1 MIEKFINRLTINRNS
16 PKNTTDNYK
25 RVLEKFDDFLVSSSF
40 WEVTLKNPE
49 TVKMYFIDQWIAI
62 QREKKSIKTCNLY
75 VGAIRSFF
83 RFCLYMELPVLN
95 YKWINFSKEPQKN
108 IEYLNDEEIESIF
121 EEIKKRHVKNKN
133 QELIK
138 IRDLCIVKLLFYT
151 GLRVSELLNLKKE
164 DLKDDM
170 IQIIGKWWIHRVTF
184 LKRWTEERQLIEYY
198 LRLRKDNYEQLF
210 INHSHNEPWK
220 LSRNAVESMVKK
232 EWAKI
237 GIKVRPHIFRH
248 SFATKLIRK
257 KASIF
262 HIQRLLWHKN
272 IQTTQNYLWCLDKE
286 LEEVQKLVKEK
297 L

>member
-49 TVKMYFIDQWIAI
+49 TVKMYFIDQRIAI

-95 YKWINFSKEPQKN
+95 YKWINFSKEPQRN

-121 EEIKKRHVKNKN
+121 QEIKKRHVKNKN

-170 IQIIGKWWIHRVTF
+170 IQIVGKGWIHRVTF
-184 LKRWTEERQLIEYY
+184 LKRWTEERKLIEYY
-198 LRLRKDNYEQLF
+198 LRLRNDDYEQLF

-286 LEEVQKLVKEK
+286 LEEVQELVKEK

>member
-95 YKWINFSKEPQKN
+95 YKWINFSKEPQRN

-121 EEIKKRHVKNKN
+121 QEIKKRHVKNKN

-170 IQIIGKWWIHRVTF
+170 IQIIGKGWIHRVTF
-184 LKRWTEERQLIEYY
+184 LKRWTEERRLIEYY
-198 LRLRKDNYEQLF
+198 LRLRDDDYEQLF

-286 LEEVQKLVKEK
+286 LEEVQELVKEK

>member
-49 TVKMYFIDQWIAI
+49 TVKMYFIDQRIAI

-95 YKWINFSKEPQKN
+95 YKWINFSKEPQRN

-121 EEIKKRHVKNKN
+121 QEIKKRHVKNKN

-170 IQIIGKWWIHRVTF
+170 IQIIGKGWIHRVTF
-184 LKRWTEERQLIEYY
+184 LKRGTEERKLIEYY
-198 LRLRKDNYEQLF
+198 LRLRNDDYEQLF

-232 EWAKI
+232 EWAKL

-262 HIQRLLWHKN
+262 HIQKLLWHKN

-286 LEEVQKLVKEK
+286 LEEVQELVKEK

>member
-49 TVKMYFIDQWIAI
+49 TVKMYFIDQRIAI

-95 YKWINFSKEPQKN
+95 YKWINFSKEPQRN

-121 EEIKKRHVKNKN
+121 QEIKKRHVKNKN

-170 IQIIGKWWIHRVTF
+170 IQIIGKGWIHRVTF
-184 LKRWTEERQLIEYY
+184 LKRWTEERKLIEYY
-198 LRLRKDNYEQLF
+198 LRLRNDDYEQLF

-220 LSRNAVESMVKK
+220 LSRNAVESMVKR

-286 LEEVQKLVKEK
+286 LEEVQELVKEK

>member
-1 MIEKFINRLTINRNS
+1 MIEKFIERLTINRNS

-49 TVKMYFIDQWIAI
+49 TVKMYFIDQRIAI

-75 VGAIRSFF
+75 VWAIRSFF

-95 YKWINFSKEPQKN
+95 YKWINFSKEPQRN
-108 IEYLNDEEIESIF
+108 IEYLNDEDIESIF
-121 EEIKKRHVKNKN
+121 QEIKKRHVKNKN

-151 GLRVSELLNLKKE
+151 GLRVSELLNLKKD

-170 IQIIGKWWIHRVTF
+170 IQIIGKGWIHRVTF
-184 LKRWTEERQLIEYY
+184 LKRGTEERKLIEYY
-198 LRLRKDNYEQLF
+198 LRLRNDDYEQLF

-262 HIQRLLWHKN
+262 HIQKLLWHKN

-286 LEEVQKLVKEK
+286 LEEVQELVKEK

>member
-75 VGAIRSFF
+75 IGAIRSFF

-286 LEEVQKLVKEK
+286 LEEVQELVKEK

>member
-16 PKNTTDNYK
+16 PKNTTDNYN

-49 TVKMYFIDQWIAI
+49 TVKMYFIDQRIAI

-95 YKWINFSKEPQKN
+95 YKWINFSKEPQRN

-121 EEIKKRHVKNKN
+121 QEIKKRHVKNKN

-151 GLRVSELLNLKKE
+151 GLRVSELLNLRKE

-170 IQIIGKWWIHRVTF
+170 IQIIGKGWIHRVTF
-184 LKRWTEERQLIEYY
+184 LKRGTEERQLIEYY
-198 LRLRKDNYEQLF
+198 LRLRNDDYEQLF

-220 LSRNAVESMVKK
+220 LSRNAVESMVKR

-237 GIKVRPHIFRH
+237 WIKVRPHIFRH

-262 HIQRLLWHKN
+262 HIQKLLGHKN

-286 LEEVQKLVKEK
+286 LEEVQELVKEK

>member
-1 MIEKFINRLTINRNS
+1 MIEKFIERLTINRNS

-49 TVKMYFIDQWIAI
+49 TVKMYFIDQRIAI

-95 YKWINFSKEPQKN
+95 YKWINFSKEPQRN

-121 EEIKKRHVKNKN
+121 QEIKKRHVKNKN

-170 IQIIGKWWIHRVTF
+170 IQIIGKGWIHRVTF
-184 LKRWTEERQLIEYY
+184 LKRGTEERKLIEYY
-198 LRLRKDNYEQLF
+198 LRLRNDDYEQLF

-232 EWAKI
+232 EWAKL

-262 HIQRLLWHKN
+262 HIQKLLWHKN

-286 LEEVQKLVKEK
+286 LEEVQELVKEK

>member
-1 MIEKFINRLTINRNS
+1 MIEKFIERLTINRNS
-16 PKNTTDNYK
+16 PKNTTDNYN
-25 RVLEKFDDFLVSSSF
+25 RVLKKFDDFLVSSSF

-49 TVKMYFIDQWIAI
+49 TVKMYFIDQRIAI

-95 YKWINFSKEPQKN
+95 YKWINFSKEPQRN
-108 IEYLNDEEIESIF
+108 IEYLNDEDIESIF
-121 EEIKKRHVKNKN
+121 QEIKKRHVKNKN

-151 GLRVSELLNLKKE
+151 GLRVSELLNLKKD

-170 IQIIGKWWIHRVTF
+170 IQIIGKGWIHRVTF
-184 LKRWTEERQLIEYY
+184 LKRGTEERRLIEYY
-198 LRLRKDNYEQLF
+198 LRLRNDDYEQLF

-220 LSRNAVESMVKK
+220 LSRNAVESMVKR
-232 EWAKI
+232 EWAKL

-262 HIQRLLWHKN
+262 HIQKLLWHKN

-286 LEEVQKLVKEK
+286 LEEVQELVKEK

>member
-75 VGAIRSFF
+75 IGAIRSFF

-95 YKWINFSKEPQKN
+95 YKWINFSKEPQRN
-108 IEYLNDEEIESIF
+108 IEYLSDENIESIF
-121 EEIKKRHVKNKN
+121 EWIKNRRVKNKN

-170 IQIIGKWWIHRVTF
+170 IQIIGKGWIHRVTF
-184 LKRWTEERQLIEYY
+184 LKRWTEERKLIEYY
-198 LRLRKDNYEQLF
+198 LRLRNDDYEQLF

-262 HIQRLLWHKN
+262 HIQKLLWHKN

-286 LEEVQKLVKEK
+286 LEEVQELVKEK

>member
-1 MIEKFINRLTINRNS
+1 MIEKFIERLTINRNS
-16 PKNTTDNYK
+16 PKNTTDNYN
-25 RVLEKFDDFLVSSSF
+25 RVLKKFEEYLQRMYGGDVSLY
-40 WEVTLKNPE
+40 TPE
-49 TVKMYFIDQWIAI
+49 TVKFYHIDQRIAI
-62 QREKKSIKTCNLY
+62 QRIKKTIKTCNLY
-75 VGAIRSFF
+75 VWAIRSFL
-83 RFCLYMELPVLN
+83 RFCLYMERAVIN
-95 YKWINFSKEPQKN
+95 YKGVNFSKETERN
-108 IEYLNDEEIESIF
+108 IEYLTDENIESIF
-121 EEIKKRHVKNKN
+121 QEIKKRKTKNKN
-133 QELIK
+133 QILIK

-151 GLRVSELLNLKKE
+151 GLRVSELLALKKE

-170 IQIIGKWWIHRVTF
+170 IQIVGKGWIHRVTF
-184 LKRWTEERQLIEYY
+184 LKRGTEERRLIEYY
-198 LRLRKDNYEQLF
+198 LRLRNDDYEQLF

-220 LSRNAVESMVKK
+220 LSRNAVESMVRK

-262 HIQRLLWHKN
+262 HIQKLLWHKN

-286 LEEVQKLVKEK
+286 LEEVQELVKEK

>member
-1 MIEKFINRLTINRNS
+1 MIEKFIERLTINRNS

-49 TVKMYFIDQWIAI
+49 TVKMYFIDQRIAI

-95 YKWINFSKEPQKN
+95 YKWINFSKEPQRN

-121 EEIKKRHVKNKN
+121 QEIKKRHVKNKN

-170 IQIIGKWWIHRVTF
+170 IQIIGKGWIHRVTF

-232 EWAKI
+232 EWKKL

-286 LEEVQKLVKEK
+286 LEEVQELVKEK

>member
-1 MIEKFINRLTINRNS
+1 MYGG
-16 PKNTTDNYK
+16 D
-25 RVLEKFDDFLVSSSF
+25 VS
-40 WEVTLKNPE
+40 LYNPE
-49 TVKMYFIDQWIAI
+49 TVKFYHIDQWIAI
-62 QREKKSIKTCNLY
+62 QRINKTIKTCNLY
-75 VGAIRSFF
+75 VWAIRSFF
-83 RFCLYMELPVLN
+83 RFCLYMERAVIN
-95 YKWINFSKEPQKN
+95 YKWINFSKEPEKN
-108 IEYLNDEEIESIF
+108 IEYLTDENIESIF
-121 EEIKKRHVKNKN
+121 QEIKKRKTKNKN
-133 QELIK
+133 QILIK

-151 GLRVSELLNLKKE
+151 GLRVSELLALKKE

-170 IQIIGKWWIHRVTF
+170 IQIVGKGWIHRVTF
-184 LKRWTEERQLIEYY
+184 LKRGTEERRLIEYY
-198 LRLRKDNYEQLF
+198 LRLRNDDYEQLF

-220 LSRNAVESMVKK
+220 LSRNAVESMVRK

-262 HIQRLLWHKN
+262 HIQKLLWHKN

-286 LEEVQKLVKEK
+286 LEEVQELVKEK

>member
-49 TVKMYFIDQWIAI
+49 TVKMYFIDQRIAI

-95 YKWINFSKEPQKN
+95 YKWINFSKEPQRN
-108 IEYLNDEEIESIF
+108 IEYLNDEEIEGIF
-121 EEIKKRHVKNKN
+121 QEIKKRHVKNKN

-170 IQIIGKWWIHRVTF
+170 IQIVGKWWIHRVTF

-198 LRLRKDNYEQLF
+198 LRLRNDDYEQLF

-232 EWAKI
+232 EWAKL

-262 HIQRLLWHKN
+262 HIQKLLGHKN

-286 LEEVQKLVKEK
+286 LEEVQELVKEK

>member
-49 TVKMYFIDQWIAI
+49 TVKMYFIDQRIAI

-95 YKWINFSKEPQKN
+95 YKWINFSKEPQRN
-108 IEYLNDEEIESIF
+108 IEYLNDEDIESIF
-121 EEIKKRHVKNKN
+121 QEIKKRHVKNKN

-151 GLRVSELLNLKKE
+151 GLRVSELLNLKKD

-184 LKRWTEERQLIEYY
+184 LKRGTEERKLIEYY
-198 LRLRKDNYEQLF
+198 LRLRNDDYEQLF

-232 EWAKI
+232 EWAKL

-286 LEEVQKLVKEK
+286 LEEVQELVKEK

>member
-95 YKWINFSKEPQKN
+95 YKWINFSKEPQRN

-198 LRLRKDNYEQLF
+198 LRLRNDDYEQLF

-232 EWAKI
+232 EWKKLW
-237 GIKVRPHIFRH
+237 IKVRPHIFRH

-286 LEEVQKLVKEK
+286 LEEVQELVKEK

>member
-49 TVKMYFIDQWIAI
+49 TVKMYFIDQRIAI

-95 YKWINFSKEPQKN
+95 YKWINFSKEPQRN

-121 EEIKKRHVKNKN
+121 QEIKKRHVKNKN

-170 IQIIGKWWIHRVTF
+170 IQIIGKGWIHRVTF

-198 LRLRKDNYEQLF
+198 LRLRNDDYEQLF

-286 LEEVQKLVKEK
+286 LEEVQELVKEK

>member
-49 TVKMYFIDQWIAI
+49 TVKMYFIDQRIAI

-95 YKWINFSKEPQKN
+95 YKWINFSKEPQRN
-108 IEYLNDEEIESIF
+108 IEYLNDEDIESIF
-121 EEIKKRHVKNKN
+121 QEIKKRHVKNKN

-170 IQIIGKWWIHRVTF
+170 IQIIGKGWIHRVTF
-184 LKRWTEERQLIEYY
+184 LKRWTEERKLIEYY
-198 LRLRKDNYEQLF
+198 LRLRNDDYEQLF

-262 HIQRLLWHKN
+262 HIQKLLWHKN

-286 LEEVQKLVKEK
+286 LEEVQELVKEK

>member
-49 TVKMYFIDQWIAI
+49 TVKMYFIDQRIAI

-95 YKWINFSKEPQKN
+95 YKWINFSKEPQRN

-121 EEIKKRHVKNKN
+121 QEIKKRHVKNKN

-170 IQIIGKWWIHRVTF
+170 IQIIGKGWIHRVTF
-184 LKRWTEERQLIEYY
+184 LKRWTEERKLIEYY
-198 LRLRKDNYEQLF
+198 LRLRNDDYEQLF

-220 LSRNAVESMVKK
+220 LSRNAVESMVKR

-262 HIQRLLWHKN
+262 HIQKLLWHKN

-286 LEEVQKLVKEK
+286 LEEVQELVKEK

>member
-49 TVKMYFIDQWIAI
+49 TVKMYFIDQRIAI

-95 YKWINFSKEPQKN
+95 YKWINFSKEPQRN
-108 IEYLNDEEIESIF
+108 IEYLSDENIESIF
-121 EEIKKRHVKNKN
+121 EWIKNRRVKNKN

-170 IQIIGKWWIHRVTF
+170 IQIVGKGWIHRVTF
-184 LKRWTEERQLIEYY
+184 LKRWTEERRLIEYY
-198 LRLRKDNYEQLF
+198 LRLRNDDYEQLF

-220 LSRNAVESMVKK
+220 LSRNAVESMVRK
-232 EWAKI
+232 EWAKL

-262 HIQRLLWHKN
+262 HIQKLLWHKN

-286 LEEVQKLVKEK
+286 LEEVQELVKEK

>member
-1 MIEKFINRLTINRNS
+1 MIEKFIERLTINRNS

-49 TVKMYFIDQWIAI
+49 TVKMYFIDQRIAI

-95 YKWINFSKEPQKN
+95 YKWINFSKEPQRN

-170 IQIIGKWWIHRVTF
+170 IQIIGKGWIHRVTF

-232 EWAKI
+232 EWKKL

-286 LEEVQKLVKEK
+286 LEEVQELVKEK

>member
-1 MIEKFINRLTINRNS
+1 MIEKFIDRLTINRNS

-49 TVKMYFIDQWIAI
+49 TVKMYFIDQRIAI

-75 VGAIRSFF
+75 IGAIRSFF

-95 YKWINFSKEPQKN
+95 YKWINFSKEPQRN

-121 EEIKKRHVKNKN
+121 QEIKKRHVKNKN

-170 IQIIGKWWIHRVTF
+170 IQIVGKGWIHRVTF
-184 LKRWTEERQLIEYY
+184 LKRWTEERRLIEYY
-198 LRLRKDNYEQLF
+198 LRLRNDDYEQLF

-220 LSRNAVESMVKK
+220 LSRNAVESMVKR

-286 LEEVQKLVKEK
+286 LEEVQELVKEK

>member
-1 MIEKFINRLTINRNS
+1 MYGG
-16 PKNTTDNYK
+16 D
-25 RVLEKFDDFLVSSSF
+25 VSLY
-40 WEVTLKNPE
+40 TPE
-49 TVKMYFIDQWIAI
+49 TVKFYHIDQWIAI
-62 QREKKSIKTCNLY
+62 QRINKTIKTCNLY
-75 VGAIRSFF
+75 VWAIRSFF
-83 RFCLYMELPVLN
+83 RFCLYMERAVIN
-95 YKWINFSKEPQKN
+95 YKWINFSKEPEKN
-108 IEYLNDEEIESIF
+108 IEYLTDENIESIF
-121 EEIKKRHVKNKN
+121 QEIKKRKTKNKN
-133 QELIK
+133 QILIK

-151 GLRVSELLNLKKE
+151 GLRVSELLALKKE

-170 IQIIGKWWIHRVTF
+170 IQIVGKGWIHRVTF
-184 LKRWTEERQLIEYY
+184 LKRGTEERRLIEYY
-198 LRLRKDNYEQLF
+198 LRLRNDDYEQLF

-220 LSRNAVESMVKK
+220 LSRNAVESMVRK

-262 HIQRLLWHKN
+262 HIQKLLWHKN

-286 LEEVQKLVKEK
+286 LEEVQELVKEK

>member
-1 MIEKFINRLTINRNS
+1 MIEKFIERLTINRNS
-16 PKNTTDNYK
+16 PKNTTDNYN
-25 RVLEKFDDFLVSSSF
+25 RVLKKFDDFLVSSSF

-49 TVKMYFIDQWIAI
+49 TVKMYFIDQRIAI
-62 QREKKSIKTCNLY
+62 QRGKKSIKTCNLY

-95 YKWINFSKEPQKN
+95 YKWINFSKEPQRN
-108 IEYLNDEEIESIF
+108 IEYLNDEDIESIF
-121 EEIKKRHVKNKN
+121 QEIKKRHVKNKN

-151 GLRVSELLNLKKE
+151 GLRVSELLNLKKD

-184 LKRWTEERQLIEYY
+184 LKRGTEERKLIEYY
-198 LRLRKDNYEQLF
+198 LRLRNDDYEQLF

-232 EWAKI
+232 EWAKL

-262 HIQRLLWHKN
+262 HIQKLLGHKN

-286 LEEVQKLVKEK
+286 LEEVQELVKEK

>member
-49 TVKMYFIDQWIAI
+49 TVKMYFIDQRIAI

-95 YKWINFSKEPQKN
+95 YKWINFSKEPQRN
-108 IEYLNDEEIESIF
+108 IEYLNDEDIESIF
-121 EEIKKRHVKNKN
+121 QEIKKRHVKNKN

-170 IQIIGKWWIHRVTF
+170 IQIVGKGWIHRVTF
-184 LKRWTEERQLIEYY
+184 LKRGTEERKLIEYY
-198 LRLRKDNYEQLF
+198 LRLRNDDYEQLF

-232 EWAKI
+232 EWAKL

-286 LEEVQKLVKEK
+286 LEEVQELVKEK

>member
-170 IQIIGKWWIHRVTF
+170 IQIVGKGWIHRVTF
-184 LKRWTEERQLIEYY
+184 LKRGTEERKLIEYY
-198 LRLRKDNYEQLF
+198 LRLRNDDYEQLF

-232 EWAKI
+232 EWAKL

-286 LEEVQKLVKEK
+286 LEEVQELVKEK

>member
-83 RFCLYMELPVLN
+83 RFCLYLELPVLN

-170 IQIIGKWWIHRVTF
+170 IQIVGKWWIHRVTF
-184 LKRWTEERQLIEYY
+184 LKRGTEERKLIEYY

-286 LEEVQKLVKEK
+286 LEEVQELVKEK

>member
-49 TVKMYFIDQWIAI
+49 TVKMYFIDQRIAI

-95 YKWINFSKEPQKN
+95 YKWINFSKEPQRN

-121 EEIKKRHVKNKN
+121 QEIKKRHVKNKN

-170 IQIIGKWWIHRVTF
+170 IQIIGKGWIHRVTF
-184 LKRWTEERQLIEYY
+184 LKRWTEERRLIEYY
-198 LRLRKDNYEQLF
+198 LRLRDDDYEQLF

-286 LEEVQKLVKEK
+286 LEEVQELVKEK

>member
-1 MIEKFINRLTINRNS
+1 MIEKFIERLTINRNS

-49 TVKMYFIDQWIAI
+49 TVKMYFIDQRIAI
-62 QREKKSIKTCNLY
+62 QREKKSVKTCNLY

-95 YKWINFSKEPQKN
+95 YKWINFSKEPQRN
-108 IEYLNDEEIESIF
+108 IEYLNDEDIESIF
-121 EEIKKRHVKNKN
+121 QEIKKRHVKNKN

-151 GLRVSELLNLKKE
+151 GLRVSELLNLKKD

-184 LKRWTEERQLIEYY
+184 LKRGTEERKLIEYY
-198 LRLRKDNYEQLF
+198 LRLRNDDYEQLF

-232 EWAKI
+232 EWAKL

-286 LEEVQKLVKEK
+286 LEEVQELVKEK

>member
-49 TVKMYFIDQWIAI
+49 TVKMYFIDQRIAI

-95 YKWINFSKEPQKN
+95 YKWINFSKEPQRN

-121 EEIKKRHVKNKN
+121 QEIKKRHVKNKN

-170 IQIIGKWWIHRVTF
+170 IQIVGKGWIHRVTF
-184 LKRWTEERQLIEYY
+184 LKRGTEERRLIEYY
-198 LRLRKDNYEQLF
+198 LRLRNDDYEQLF

-262 HIQRLLWHKN
+262 HIQKLLWHKN

-286 LEEVQKLVKEK
+286 LEEVQELVKEK

>member
-49 TVKMYFIDQWIAI
+49 TVKMYFIDQRIAI

-95 YKWINFSKEPQKN
+95 YKWINFSKEPQRN

-121 EEIKKRHVKNKN
+121 QEIKKRHVKNKN

-170 IQIIGKWWIHRVTF
+170 IQIIGKGWIHRVTF
-184 LKRWTEERQLIEYY
+184 LKRWTEERKLIEYY
-198 LRLRKDNYEQLF
+198 LRLRNDDYEQLF

-220 LSRNAVESMVKK
+220 LSRNAVESMVRK
-232 EWAKI
+232 EGAKI

-262 HIQRLLWHKN
+262 HIQKLLGHKN

-286 LEEVQKLVKEK
+286 LEEVQELVKEK

>member
-49 TVKMYFIDQWIAI
+49 TVKMYFIDQRIAI

-95 YKWINFSKEPQKN
+95 YKWINFSKEPQRN

-232 EWAKI
+232 EWKKL

-262 HIQRLLWHKN
+262 HIQKLLWHKN

-286 LEEVQKLVKEK
+286 LEEVQELVKEK

>member
-49 TVKMYFIDQWIAI
+49 TVKMYFIDQRIAI

-95 YKWINFSKEPQKN
+95 YKWINFSKEPQRN

-121 EEIKKRHVKNKN
+121 QEIKKRHVKNKN

-170 IQIIGKWWIHRVTF
+170 IQIIGKGWIHRVTF
-184 LKRWTEERQLIEYY
+184 LKRWTEERKLIEYY
-198 LRLRKDNYEQLF
+198 LRLRNDDYEQLF

-262 HIQRLLWHKN
+262 HIQKLLWHKN

-286 LEEVQKLVKEK
+286 LEEVQELVKEK

>member
-83 RFCLYMELPVLN
+83 RFCLYMEFPVLN

-108 IEYLNDEEIESIF
+108 IEYLNDEEIEGIF

-170 IQIIGKWWIHRVTF
+170 IQIIGKGWIHRVTF
-184 LKRWTEERQLIEYY
+184 LKRWTEERRLIEYY
-198 LRLRKDNYEQLF
+198 LRLRDDDYEQLF

-232 EWAKI
+232 EWKKL

-286 LEEVQKLVKEK
+286 LEEVQELVKEK

>member
-49 TVKMYFIDQWIAI
+49 TVKMYFIDQRIAI
-62 QREKKSIKTCNLY
+62 QREEKSIKTCNLY

-83 RFCLYMELPVLN
+83 RFCLYMELSVLN
-95 YKWINFSKEPQKN
+95 YKWINFSKEPQRN

-121 EEIKKRHVKNKN
+121 QEIKKRHVKNKN

-170 IQIIGKWWIHRVTF
+170 IQIIGKGWIHRVTF

-198 LRLRKDNYEQLF
+198 LRLRNDDYEQLF

-286 LEEVQKLVKEK
+286 LEEVQELVKEK